1 MTSKGNL
8 AAGELADVA
17 AADGTACAD
26 HHGIPRDADGAP
38 IFLILPPGVLRS
50 YQRKMRPCERGW
62 RERQDPAAVAQAI
75 VHVFL
80 FRQVLPAWLADAVQ
94 VLAYSKRTD
103 QDVQRARNAAV
114 RLMRYQAVWDFMYK
128 IVDGRA
134 AKRTAADVRRD
145 RDAAIGRAIDDL
157 MHKVADGRRIELTDA
172 EIRRD
177 PDRAKKLAKLKRDQR
192 ALAAEDCK
200 KPTWGRAY
208 EHASK
213 RLADTPASGEPLTMK
228 AAYEDVA
235 RDLKDGRR
243 GEYFMARPNPNK
255 SVERPR
261 EPLRVF
267 NRRKCS

>member
-1 MTSKGNL
+1 MTSKGKL
-8 AAGELADVA
+8 AAGEFADVA
-17 AADGTACAD
+17 AADGTVCAD

-103 QDVQRARNAAV
+103 HDTQRARNAAV
-114 RLMRYQAVWDFMYK
+114 RLARFQAVRDFMYK

-134 AKRTAADVRRD
+134 AKRTAADVKRD
-145 RDAAIGRAIDDL
+145 RDAALCRAIDAL
-157 MHKVADGRRIELTDA
+157 MHKVVDGRRIELTDA
-172 EIRRD
+172 EVKRD
-177 PDRAKKLAKLKRDQR
+177 PDRAKKLARLKRQR
-192 ALAAEDCK
+192 RDLAATDCER
-200 KPTWGRAY
+200 PTWVRAY
-208 EHASK
+208 EHAA
-213 RLADTPASGEPLTMK
+213 RVLANTPASGEPLTMK

-255 SVERPR
+255 SVARSG
-261 EPLRVF
+261 EPLRVS